1 MTTLESW
8 VQDLTMQNAML
19 VHTVELLEHEASERV
34 LLLQKRLQ
42 ESSKS
47 ALEYM
52 TKVQDYDSQMQEA
65 TGEKIRS
72 QSQQIEFK
80 SELDGRKIEELHLKV
95 WCSGTDSTA
104 LLFLQL
110 FQKQELGPDKSKLIS
125 QKRILKR
132 YITTCSQRYLL
143 LYKESIPRVPGN
155 CVPLIAQSTRNQL
168 ILAAENEDAL
178 KSRIV
183 RLEKDIGS
191 LLELI
196 RRVREDN
203 TWSVEGL
210 HFYEVSYE
218 DIFGYQTST
227 SLAADQH
234 PYVSSAFVKR
244 KDSVSINSSMI
255 VAELKAELMSLRCT
269 QEQADELITNKEQE
283 IQRLVSESSRLKDDL
298 LVKERQIQGF
308 VKRLQELHCMM
319 NQQVPQGNQLLGEK
333 ILSSVGVMTEP
344 FDHNTAEAQ
353 RLGLEA
359 ALWCE
364 RVTKSETE
372 ILRTKCDLKRVMES
386 QQTEVLKLTKQLQDY
401 QLRLNA
407 ANLDSQQ
414 LHKQL
419 EATKKQVSQKTDEV
433 ACLQKKVVDMDLEKP
448 PPVHPTEIRTLIS
461 PSSVVELNTTS
472 ALANYA
478 TEAGFSTDCKSIAAA
493 YRRESQ
499 QMEEQVRQADMQTHF
514 KDDIIRE
521 MRKDIKM
528 LRARVTALDPSY
540 LDIPPDNRRC
550 LASQIPAL
558 DNTSSYQNPQSLSDH
573 KHHHPLHQNNVC
585 HHSEPSGAEKTCHS
599 SPEKLQQRPRRPSKS
614 RLSHIPETGIN
625 KLVELSRRGSP
636 PTKDPHTQV
645 GDTGNRGDGFLANSS
660 QDASAPRLNK
670 HHNHRMSHA

>member
-1 MTTLESW
+1 MLANMLVLGELVRANNNMLAELGASSNTNMLANIPNKLGLKINTLESW
-8 VQDLTMQNAML
+8 VQDLAMQNAML
-19 VHTVELLEHEASERV
+19 VHTVELLEHEASGRV

-72 QSQQIEFK
+72 QSQEILKINTLESWVQDLAMQNAMLVHTV
-80 SELDGRKIEELHLKV
+80 ELLEHEASGRV
-95 WCSGTDSTA
+95 
-104 LLFLQL
+104 LLL
-110 FQKQELGPDKSKLIS
+110 
-125 QKRILKR
+125 QKRLQESSKSALE
-132 YITTCSQRYLL
+132 YMTKVQDYDSQMQEATGEKIRSQSQ
-143 LYKESIPRVPGN
+143 EI
-155 CVPLIAQSTRNQL
+155 STRNQL

-183 RLEKDIGS
+183 RLETDIGS

-203 TWSVEGL
+203 TWSIEGL

-218 DIFGYQTST
+218 DIFGYQMSS

-234 PYVSSAFVKR
+234 PYVSPAFVKR
-244 KDSVSINSSMI
+244 KDSVSINSSII

-269 QEQADELITNKEQE
+269 QEQADDLITNKEQE

-319 NQQVPQGNQLLGEK
+319 NQQVPQRNQLPAEK

-344 FDHNTAEAQ
+344 FDHDTAEAQ

-372 ILRTKCDLKRVMES
+372 MLRTKCDLKRVMES
-386 QQTEVLKLTKQLQDY
+386 QQTEMLKLTKQLQDY

-419 EATKKQVSQKTDEV
+419 EATQKQVSQKTDESAHDMRTALTAEV
-433 ACLQKKVVDMDLEKP
+433 AEK
-448 PPVHPTEIRTLIS
+448 HDQIL
-461 PSSVVELNTTS
+461 
-472 ALANYA
+472 
-478 TEAGFSTDCKSIAAA
+478 A
-493 YRRESQ
+493 YRRECQ
-499 QMEEQVRQADMQTHF
+499 QMEELVRQADMQTHF

-550 LASQIPAL
+550 LSSQIPAL

-573 KHHHPLHQNNVC
+573 KHHHSLHQNNVC
-585 HHSEPSGAEKTCHS
+585 HHSEPSGAEKNRHS

-614 RLSHIPETGIN
+614 RLSHIPETGID

-645 GDTGNRGDGFLANSS
+645 GDTGNRGDGFLASSS

>member
-1 MTTLESW
+1 MP
-8 VQDLTMQNAML
+8 V
-19 VHTVELLEHEASERV
+19 
-34 LLLQKRLQ
+34 
-42 ESSKS
+42 SK
-47 ALEYM
+47 
-52 TKVQDYDSQMQEA
+52 
-65 TGEKIRS
+65 
-72 QSQQIEFK
+72 
-80 SELDGRKIEELHLKV
+80 
-95 WCSGTDSTA
+95 
-104 LLFLQL
+104 
-110 FQKQELGPDKSKLIS
+110 P
-125 QKRILKR
+125 
-132 YITTCSQRYLL
+132 
-143 LYKESIPRVPGN
+143 
-155 CVPLIAQSTRNQL
+155 STRNQL

-269 QEQADELITNKEQE
+269 QEQADDLIINKEQE

-344 FDHNTAEAQ
+344 FDHDTAEAQ

-433 ACLQKKVVDMDLEKP
+433 ACLQKKVVDIDLSARDMRTALTAEVAEK
-448 PPVHPTEIRTLIS
+448 HDQIL
-461 PSSVVELNTTS
+461 
-472 ALANYA
+472 
-478 TEAGFSTDCKSIAAA
+478 A

-558 DNTSSYQNPQSLSDH
+558 DNTSSYQNPQSFSDH

>member
-1 MTTLESW
+1 MLANIPNKLGLKINTLESW

-19 VHTVELLEHEASERV
+19 VHTVELLEHEASGRV

-72 QSQQIEFK
+72 QSQEITIKRLHRLKDTRHTDDEHPSKNRGETDVPRMAHYKAQRRRTSIREPK
-80 SELDGRKIEELHLKV
+80 LNKPTEEV
-95 WCSGTDSTA
+95 
-104 LLFLQL
+104 
-110 FQKQELGPDKSKLIS
+110 KL
-125 QKRILKR
+125 
-132 YITTCSQRYLL
+132 
-143 LYKESIPRVPGN
+143 
-155 CVPLIAQSTRNQL
+155 STRNQL

-183 RLEKDIGS
+183 RLETDIGS

-203 TWSVEGL
+203 TWSIEGL

-218 DIFGYQTST
+218 DIFGYQMSS

-234 PYVSSAFVKR
+234 PYVSPAFVKR
-244 KDSVSINSSMI
+244 KDSVSINSSII

-269 QEQADELITNKEQE
+269 QEQADDLITNKEQE

-319 NQQVPQGNQLLGEK
+319 NQQVPQRNQLPGEK

-344 FDHNTAEAQ
+344 FDHDTAEAQ

-372 ILRTKCDLKRVMES
+372 MLRTKCDLKRVMES
-386 QQTEVLKLTKQLQDY
+386 QQTEMLKLTKQLQDY

-419 EATKKQVSQKTDEV
+419 EATQKQVSQKTDEV
-433 ACLQKKVVDMDLEKP
+433 ACLKKKVGDIDLSAHDMRTALTAEVAEK
-448 PPVHPTEIRTLIS
+448 HDQIL
-461 PSSVVELNTTS
+461 
-472 ALANYA
+472 
-478 TEAGFSTDCKSIAAA
+478 A
-493 YRRESQ
+493 YRRECQ
-499 QMEEQVRQADMQTHF
+499 QMEELVRQADMQTHF

-550 LASQIPAL
+550 LSSQIPAL

-585 HHSEPSGAEKTCHS
+585 HHSEPSGAEKNRHS

-614 RLSHIPETGIN
+614 RLSHIPETGID

-645 GDTGNRGDGFLANSS
+645 GETGNRGDGFLASSS

>member
-1 MTTLESW
+1 MDRASNGW
-8 VQDLTMQNAML
+8 V
-19 VHTVELLEHEASERV
+19 
-34 LLLQKRLQ
+34 
-42 ESSKS
+42 
-47 ALEYM
+47 
-52 TKVQDYDSQMQEA
+52 
-65 TGEKIRS
+65 
-72 QSQQIEFK
+72 
-80 SELDGRKIEELHLKV
+80 LK
-95 WCSGTDSTA
+95 
-104 LLFLQL
+104 
-110 FQKQELGPDKSKLIS
+110 ELGVKGNPIGQCEKSVLRWFGQVK
-125 QKRILKR
+125 K
-132 YITTCSQRYLL
+132 
-143 LYKESIPRVPGN
+143 
-155 CVPLIAQSTRNQL
+155 STRNQL

-183 RLEKDIGS
+183 RLETDIGS

-203 TWSVEGL
+203 TWSIEGL

-218 DIFGYQTST
+218 DIFGYQMSS

-234 PYVSSAFVKR
+234 PYVSPAFVKR

-269 QEQADELITNKEQE
+269 QEQADDLITNKEQE

-319 NQQVPQGNQLLGEK
+319 NQQVPQRNQALGEK

-344 FDHNTAEAQ
+344 FDHDTAEAQ

-372 ILRTKCDLKRVMES
+372 MLRTKCDLKRVMEI
-386 QQTEVLKLTKQLQDY
+386 QQTEMLKLTKQLQDY
-401 QLRLNA
+401 QLRLND

-433 ACLQKKVVDMDLEKP
+433 ACLQKKVGDIDLSARDMRTALTAEVAEK
-448 PPVHPTEIRTLIS
+448 HDQIL
-461 PSSVVELNTTS
+461 
-472 ALANYA
+472 
-478 TEAGFSTDCKSIAAA
+478 A
-493 YRRESQ
+493 YRRECQ

-550 LASQIPAL
+550 LSSQIPAL
-558 DNTSSYQNPQSLSDH
+558 DNTSNYQNPQSLSDH

-585 HHSEPSGAEKTCHS
+585 HHSEPSGAEKNRHS

-614 RLSHIPETGIN
+614 RLSHIPETGID

-636 PTKDPHTQV
+636 PTKDPHTQDGENGKKNSPSKRSRNQRRAAAYREKIAATNGTTHDLNRSGQEKV
-645 GDTGNRGDGFLANSS
+645 GVRDGGTVKRLSKEEDEIVPSPELIGEREADMDLAMEKGVCKEFWKKS
-660 QDASAPRLNK
+660 RVV
-670 HHNHRMSHA
+670 

>member
-1 MTTLESW
+1 MEGVKTCKEFNQDGTICEESRTLEILEQLQTLYAERLKRIDDEAGGDGVQLKMTTLESW

-72 QSQQIEFK
+72 QSQQI
-80 SELDGRKIEELHLKV
+80 
-95 WCSGTDSTA
+95 
-104 LLFLQL
+104 
-110 FQKQELGPDKSKLIS
+110 
-125 QKRILKR
+125 
-132 YITTCSQRYLL
+132 
-143 LYKESIPRVPGN
+143 GN

-344 FDHNTAEAQ
+344 FDHDTAEAQ

-419 EATKKQVSQKTDEV
+419 EATKKQVSQKTNEV

-478 TEAGFSTDCKSIAAA
+478 TEAGFRKIGYCVIIFLQSARDMRTALTAEVAEKHDQILA

>member
-1 MTTLESW
+1 MDRVSNEW
-8 VQDLTMQNAML
+8 VLKECGLKGNQIGQC
-19 VHTVELLEHEASERV
+19 EKSV
-34 LLLQKRLQ
+34 LRWFGHVK
-42 ESSKS
+42 K
-47 ALEYM
+47 
-52 TKVQDYDSQMQEA
+52 
-65 TGEKIRS
+65 
-72 QSQQIEFK
+72 
-80 SELDGRKIEELHLKV
+80 
-95 WCSGTDSTA
+95 
-104 LLFLQL
+104 
-110 FQKQELGPDKSKLIS
+110 
-125 QKRILKR
+125 
-132 YITTCSQRYLL
+132 
-143 LYKESIPRVPGN
+143 
-155 CVPLIAQSTRNQL
+155 STRNQL

-178 KSRIV
+178 KSRVV
-183 RLEKDIGS
+183 RLETDIGS

-203 TWSVEGL
+203 TWSIEGL

-218 DIFGYQTST
+218 DIFGYQMSS

-234 PYVSSAFVKR
+234 PYVSPAFVKR

-269 QEQADELITNKEQE
+269 QEQADDLITNKEQE

-319 NQQVPQGNQLLGEK
+319 NQQVPQRNQALGEK

-344 FDHNTAEAQ
+344 FDHDTAEAQ

-364 RVTKSETE
+364 RLTKSETE
-372 ILRTKCDLKRVMES
+372 
-386 QQTEVLKLTKQLQDY
+386 QTEMLKLTKQLQDY

-433 ACLQKKVVDMDLEKP
+433 ACLQKKVGDIDLSARDMRTALTAEVAEK
-448 PPVHPTEIRTLIS
+448 HDQIL
-461 PSSVVELNTTS
+461 
-472 ALANYA
+472 
-478 TEAGFSTDCKSIAAA
+478 A
-493 YRRESQ
+493 YRRECQ

-550 LASQIPAL
+550 PSSQSPAL
-558 DNTSSYQNPQSLSDH
+558 DNTSNYQNPQSLSDH

-585 HHSEPSGAEKTCHS
+585 HHSEPSGAEKNRHS

-614 RLSHIPETGIN
+614 RLSHIPETGID

-645 GDTGNRGDGFLANSS
+645 GDTGNRGDGFLASSS